1 MAGSYKARG
10 IVLHT
15 VTYGES
21 SLVAY
26 LFTDV
31 GGRQTYMIQGV
42 RSSRGR
48 GNKAALFQPMFLLEF
63 EGVEQPH
70 AEMHRMKEVRNL
82 VPLSSVP
89 FDVRKS
95 TVSLFMAEVLYRLI
109 REVEAN
115 EPLFDFICSAVQQL
129 DRMEQG
135 VANFHLWFLVRL
147 SAYLGFYPG
156 NEYRDGGWFDIRSGL
171 FCDAMPQHRTC
182 MGPASA
188 RLLGGLMEREA
199 AELDSLRLGRGE
211 RLEFMEA
218 MLIFFGYHFDA
229 IHSVQS
235 LRILREV
242 FC

>member
-1 MAGSYKARG
+1 MC
-10 IVLHT
+10 
-15 VTYGES
+15 
-21 SLVAY
+21 
-26 LFTDV
+26 
-31 GGRQTYMIQGV
+31 
-42 RSSRGR
+42 
-48 GNKAALFQPMFLLEF
+48 
-63 EGVEQPH
+63 
-70 AEMHRMKEVRNL
+70 
-82 VPLSSVP
+82 
-89 FDVRKS
+89 
-95 TVSLFMAEVLYRLI
+95 I
-109 REVEAN
+109 R
-115 EPLFDFICSAVQQL
+115 
-129 DRMEQG
+129 DRG

>member
-15 VTYGES
+15 VKYGES

-82 VPLSSVP
+82 VPLCH
-89 FDVRKS
+89 DCHDRAHQR
-95 TVSLFMAEVLYRLI
+95 MGYRPSPPS
-109 REVEAN
+109 AP
-115 EPLFDFICSAVQQL
+115 PLT
-129 DRMEQG
+129 
-135 VANFHLWFLVRL
+135 
-147 SAYLGFYPG
+147 P
-156 NEYRDGGWFDIRSGL
+156 
-171 FCDAMPQHRTC
+171 
-182 MGPASA
+182 
-188 RLLGGLMEREA
+188 ERW
-199 AELDSLRLGRGE
+199 
-211 RLEFMEA
+211 
-218 MLIFFGYHFDA
+218 
-229 IHSVQS
+229 
-235 LRILREV
+235 
-242 FC
+242 

>member
-15 VTYGES
+15 VKYGES

-82 VPLSSVP
+82 VPLSS
-89 FDVRKS
+89 
-95 TVSLFMAEVLYRLI
+95 VLYRLI